1 MLCVAGPNSLDLQRF
16 DEKRCTTVHSRKLNR
31 CMQSGQSQPPLAHV
45 ITFLGTGE
53 MENAHFKN
61 DPAHF
66 NGMRLG
72 LEPPQ
77 KAFISAFTAR
87 VEAAL
92 ISTDLSVR
100 ALFPSV
106 ELFIPQSFFFFLH
119 RHGIAAQ
126 LIFGGMIWCDR
137 REQKATDWLL
147 QRATDLSDRRALDCT
162 MLQSRS

>member
-1 MLCVAGPNSLDLQRF
+1 
-16 DEKRCTTVHSRKLNR
+16 
-31 CMQSGQSQPPLAHV
+31 MQSGQSQPPLAHV

-77 KAFISAFTAR
+77 KAFVSAFTAC
-87 VEAAL
+87 VKATP

-106 ELFIPQSFFFFLH
+106 ELLIPQSFFFLH
-119 RHGIAAQ
+119 RHGITAQ
-126 LIFGGMIWCDR
+126 LIFGGMI
-137 REQKATDWLL
+137 
-147 QRATDLSDRRALDCT
+147 
-162 MLQSRS
+162 

>member
-1 MLCVAGPNSLDLQRF
+1 
-16 DEKRCTTVHSRKLNR
+16 
-31 CMQSGQSQPPLAHV
+31 MQSGQSQPPLAHV

-61 DPAHF
+61 DPARF

-72 LEPPQ
+72 LEPPRE
-77 KAFISAFTAR
+77 AFISAFTAR

-106 ELFIPQSFFFFLH
+106 ELLIPQSFFFFSSSSWY
-119 RHGIAAQ
+119 RST
-126 LIFGGMIWCDR
+126 
-137 REQKATDWLL
+137 TDI
-147 QRATDLSDRRALDCT
+147 RGDDL
-162 MLQSRS
+162 M